1 MTTPLTIHGHFYQP
15 PRENPWT
22 EYIDGEPSAAPFPDW
37 NTRILAEC
45 YRPNAFARIV
55 DAYGRVERIVNN
67 YRNISYNFGP
77 TLLSWMEL
85 HDPATYR
92 RILEADRS
100 SAARHGGHGN
110 AIAQAYN
117 HAILPLC
124 NERDRVTQVRWG
136 VADFRHRFGR
146 EPEAMWLP
154 ETACN
159 DNVLGT
165 LIDEGLRFTILSPYQ
180 AERVRPLGAG
190 DDAWQSVPD
199 GSIETG
205 RAYRY
210 FHRDGSGRSLAL
222 FFYDGAI
229 ARSIAFEGGLASSQ
243 AFAERFRQASRGAD
257 VLVHTA
263 TDGESYG
270 HHTKFGDRTLAH
282 ALEMEAERHG
292 LRVINYG
299 EFLEHHPPGW
309 EVQLKPGPNGEGTAW
324 SCAHGVGRWYWNCGC
339 HTGGQE
345 GWQQAWRTPLRESL
359 DMLRE
364 FGITVFQEQ
373 GGELLLD
380 PWAARDAYA
389 ALVLDRT
396 RDKAEFLRPLA
407 RKALDREEQ
416 ERALMLLEMQRQAML
431 MYTSCGW
438 FFNDISGIETV
449 QVLKY
454 AGRLMDDL
462 LDLGVT
468 PPRPSFLESLSRAES
483 NIPEMGNGADVY
495 RHLVDR
501 TRVTPRSVAAHLAI
515 SSLVDGEREGE
526 ETAGYQVRVEERRRE
541 QRDRLTLATC
551 RILLENVAT
560 GRQHDYALAA
570 MHFGG
575 IDFYCVLRPFP
586 GLPRMRSAARRLWA
600 DFASVSLPVIL
611 RTVAKEFGPEE
622 YGLQHVLPGARRR
635 IAGIVFG
642 NLVHRFSDH
651 YAQLYDDNR
660 HTFEMLQQ
668 AGLELPWELR
678 RAAEYTM
685 SARFEEAI
693 RGQHES
699 QDPAAYQRALE
710 IAEEAARLGYKLEMA
725 GVGRLFDGM
734 LAGAIEAAVNEDR
747 DEHWQ
752 TALTLMNL
760 AKRLGLKAGNE
771 RAQEILYVGL
781 VENGVKPT
789 PAVRELG
796 LALGLSPRVLAIEP
810 PAAQTA

>member
-438 FFNDISGIETV
+438 FFNDLSGIETV
-449 QVLKY
+449 QVMKY
-454 AGRLMDDL
+454 AGRVLALMDDL
-462 LDLGVT
+462 GFGS
-468 PPRPSFLESLSRAES
+468 PRERFLEILGEARS
-483 NIPEMGNGADVY
+483 NLPELGSGAD
-495 RHLVDR
+495 
-501 TRVTPRSVAAHLAI
+501 I
-515 SSLVDGEREGE
+515 
-526 ETAGYQVRVEERRRE
+526 
-541 QRDRLTLATC
+541 
-551 RILLENVAT
+551 
-560 GRQHDYALAA
+560 
-570 MHFGG
+570 F
-575 IDFYCVLRPFP
+575 
-586 GLPRMRSAARRLWA
+586 
-600 DFASVSLPVIL
+600 
-611 RTVAKEFGPEE
+611 
-622 YGLQHVLPGARRR
+622 
-635 IAGIVFG
+635 
-642 NLVHRFSDH
+642 
-651 YAQLYDDNR
+651 
-660 HTFEMLQQ
+660 
-668 AGLELPWELR
+668 
-678 RAAEYTM
+678 
-685 SARFEEAI
+685 
-693 RGQHES
+693 
-699 QDPAAYQRALE
+699 
-710 IAEEAARLGYKLEMA
+710 
-725 GVGRLFDGM
+725 
-734 LAGAIEAAVNEDR
+734 
-747 DEHWQ
+747 
-752 TALTLMNL
+752 
-760 AKRLGLKAGNE
+760 
-771 RAQEILYVGL
+771 
-781 VENGVKPT
+781 
-789 PAVRELG
+789 
-796 LALGLSPRVLAIEP
+796 
-810 PAAQTA
+810 